1 METFLIYALKHLVLT
16 GLFLAAYKFWLY
28 SRKQFAYNR
37 FFLLFG
43 LLASVV
49 VPLIEIKKIVWVQ
62 WVPPMN
68 EATEYVI
75 LANNGQP
82 FISLLDW
89 IGIGL
94 LTGSALVLI
103 QLLFRAAIIYK
114 IINKSEIVQRKKPK
128 LLVSNIAKAPFSFL
142 QQIVFPKELYLGPN
156 YEVILDHEKI
166 HVKQGHSFDVLL
178 VHLFLVFGWWNPL
191 LWVYK
196 KAIIENLEF
205 LTDYLTVSK
214 TKESKAYQYILLQQT
229 VPQQQLVLAHPFY
242 HSFLKKRIMML
253 NANTPKKSPWASL
266 ILVPMMVGF
275 VLLFNN
281 KIVAQIAPP
290 PPPIPASVIP
300 PPPPPRLASDT
311 LVVGQLSSLIPPPP
325 PMVSEMS
332 IALSIEAASSEESLN
347 REISFFKEY
356 GISLSFNKI
365 KRNAK
370 GLITGIKAAF
380 KSEAGTSGVYA
391 VRGDMPIS
399 NFEFFAELDGD
410 EKLVNAGFRAKA
422 GEVIKHIK
430 ALKMLKT
437 VEIKEKKHEKQKD
450 KKVMKITIDKIAYQ
464 EKDSVEFVFFNKDT
478 NKKSF
483 VFINGKSFVGDTLA
497 FEYEKL
503 KDIDFDLVLPDS
515 IAHSLGGLKAG
526 KNGLFVINTENENH
540 KTELKIKK
548 PRTPWENKE
557 NQPLYIIDGKEQPT
571 GKNINDIKPNDIESI
586 SVLKGEA
593 AVKTYGEKGVHGVI
607 IITSKKE
614 K

>member
-43 LLASVV
+43 LLASLV

-300 PPPPPRLASDT
+300 PPPPRLASDT

-391 VRGDMPIS
+391 VSGDMPIS

-422 GEVIKHIK
+422 DEVIKHIK

-497 FEYEKL
+497 FEYEKV

-548 PRTPWENKE
+548 TRTPWENKE

>member
-43 LLASVV
+43 LLASLV

-311 LVVGQLSSLIPPPP
+311 LVVGQLSSLIPPQP

-391 VRGDMPIS
+391 VSGDMPIS

-422 GEVIKHIK
+422 DEVIKHIK

>member
-391 VRGDMPIS
+391 VSGDMPIS

-422 GEVIKHIK
+422 DEVIKHIK

>member
-68 EATEYVI
+68 EATEYVS

-114 IINKSEIVQRKKPK
+114 IIYKSEIVQRKKPK

-156 YEVILDHEKI
+156 YEVILAHEKI

-205 LTDYLTVSK
+205 LTDHLTVSK

-266 ILVPMMVGF
+266 ILVPIMVGF

-300 PPPPPRLASDT
+300 PPPPPRLVSDT

-325 PMVSEMS
+325 PMVSKMS
-332 IALSIEAASSEESLN
+332 IAVGFEAASSEESLN
-347 REISFFKEY
+347 RELGFFKEY

-380 KSEAGTSGVYA
+380 KSDAGTSGIYA
-391 VRGDMPIS
+391 VNGDKPIAS
-399 NFEFFAELDGD
+399 FEFFAELDGD

-422 GEVIKHIK
+422 DEVIKHIK
-430 ALKMLKT
+430 ALKVLKA
-437 VEIKEKKHEKQKD
+437 VEMKEKNYEKQKD
-450 KKVMKITIDKIAYQ
+450 KKVMKITIDKLAYQ

-483 VFINGKSFVGDTLA
+483 VFINGKSFVGDTIA

-526 KNGLFVINTENENH
+526 KNELFVINTENENH

-548 PRTPWENKE
+548 PRTQWENKD

>member
-43 LLASVV
+43 LLASLV

-391 VRGDMPIS
+391 VSGDMPIS

-422 GEVIKHIK
+422 DEVIKHIK

-464 EKDSVEFVFFNKDT
+464 EKDSVEFVFFNKDA

>member
-43 LLASVV
+43 LLASLV

-391 VRGDMPIS
+391 VSGDMPIS

-422 GEVIKHIK
+422 DEVIKHIK

>member
-43 LLASVV
+43 LLASLV

-391 VRGDMPIS
+391 VSGDMPIS

-422 GEVIKHIK
+422 DEVIKHIK

-497 FEYEKL
+497 FEYEKV

>member
-391 VRGDMPIS
+391 VSGDMPIS

>member
-43 LLASVV
+43 LLASLV

-391 VRGDMPIS
+391 VSGDMPIS

-422 GEVIKHIK
+422 DEVIKHIK

-497 FEYEKL
+497 FEYEKV

-548 PRTPWENKE
+548 TRTPWENKE

>member
-16 GLFLAAYKFWLY
+16 VLFLASYKFWLY
-28 SRKQFAYNR
+28 KRKQFTYNR

-49 VPLIEIKKIVWVQ
+49 VPLIEIKKTVWIQ
-62 WVPPMN
+62 RVPPMN
-68 EATEYVI
+68 EASEYVA
-75 LANNGQP
+75 LVNNGP
-82 FISLLDW
+82 AFISLLDW

-94 LTGSALVLI
+94 LIGSALVLI
-103 QLLFRAAIIYK
+103 QLLFRVAVIYK
-114 IINKSEIVQRKKPK
+114 IIYKSEIVQRKKPK
-128 LLVSNIAKAPFSFL
+128 LLVSKLAKEPFSFL

-156 YEVILDHEKI
+156 YEVILTHEKI

-205 LTDYLTVSK
+205 LTDHLTVSK
-214 TKESKAYQYILLQQT
+214 TKESKAYQYLLLQQT
-229 VPQQQLVLAHPFY
+229 VPHQQLVLAHPFY

-275 VLLFNN
+275 VLLFNT

-332 IALSIEAASSEESLN
+332 MALSIEAASSEESLN

-365 KRNAK
+365 KRNSK

-391 VRGDMPIS
+391 VNGDMPIS

-422 GEVIKHIK
+422 EEILKHFK
-430 ALKMLKT
+430 VLRAYGGKSKT
-437 VEIKEKKHEKQKD
+437 PKSLIYRQRVNDSISVSAVYD
-450 KKVMKITIDKIAYQ
+450 TIAYSSL
-464 EKDSVEFVFFNKDT
+464 KLIPVDSLSNYKE
-478 NKKSF
+478 S
-483 VFINGKSFVGDTLA
+483 S
-497 FEYEKL
+497 
-503 KDIDFDLVLPDS
+503 
-515 IAHSLGGLKAG
+515 SLIL
-526 KNGLFVINTENENH
+526 EN
-540 KTELKIKK
+540 L
-548 PRTPWENKE
+548 E
-557 NQPLYIIDGKEQPT
+557 NQPLYIVDGKEQPT
-571 GKNINDIKPNDIESI
+571 SKNIKDIKPNDIESI
-586 SVLKGEA
+586 RVLKGES
-593 AVKTYGEKGVHGVI
+593 AVKKYGEKASNGAI
-607 IITSKKE
+607 EISLKKE

>member
-1 METFLIYALKHLVLT
+1 
-16 GLFLAAYKFWLY
+16 
-28 SRKQFAYNR
+28 
-37 FFLLFG
+37 
-43 LLASVV
+43 
-49 VPLIEIKKIVWVQ
+49 
-62 WVPPMN
+62 
-68 EATEYVI
+68 
-75 LANNGQP
+75 
-82 FISLLDW
+82 
-89 IGIGL
+89 
-94 LTGSALVLI
+94 
-103 QLLFRAAIIYK
+103 
-114 IINKSEIVQRKKPK
+114 
-128 LLVSNIAKAPFSFL
+128 
-142 QQIVFPKELYLGPN
+142 
-156 YEVILDHEKI
+156 
-166 HVKQGHSFDVLL
+166 
-178 VHLFLVFGWWNPL
+178 
-191 LWVYK
+191 
-196 KAIIENLEF
+196 
-205 LTDYLTVSK
+205 
-214 TKESKAYQYILLQQT
+214 
-229 VPQQQLVLAHPFY
+229 
-242 HSFLKKRIMML
+242 
-253 NANTPKKSPWASL
+253 
-266 ILVPMMVGF
+266 
-275 VLLFNN
+275 
-281 KIVAQIAPP
+281 
-290 PPPIPASVIP
+290 
-300 PPPPPRLASDT
+300 
-311 LVVGQLSSLIPPPP
+311 
-325 PMVSEMS
+325 
-332 IALSIEAASSEESLN
+332 
-347 REISFFKEY
+347 
-356 GISLSFNKI
+356 
-365 KRNAK
+365 
-370 GLITGIKAAF
+370 
-380 KSEAGTSGVYA
+380 
-391 VRGDMPIS
+391 MPIS

-422 GEVIKHIK
+422 DEVIKHIK

>member
-43 LLASVV
+43 LLASLV

-391 VRGDMPIS
+391 VSGDMPIS

-422 GEVIKHIK
+422 DEVIKHIK

-593 AVKTYGEKGVHGVI
+593 AVKTYGKKGVHGVI

>member
-391 VRGDMPIS
+391 VSGDMPIS

-422 GEVIKHIK
+422 DEVIKHIK

-503 KDIDFDLVLPDS
+503 KDIDFDLVPPDS

>member
-391 VRGDMPIS
+391 VSGDMPIS

-422 GEVIKHIK
+422 DEVIKHIK

-526 KNGLFVINTENENH
+526 KNGLFVINTQNENH

-593 AVKTYGEKGVHGVI
+593 ALKTYGEKGVHGVI

>member
-300 PPPPPRLASDT
+300 PPPRLASDT

-391 VRGDMPIS
+391 VSGDMPIS

-422 GEVIKHIK
+422 DEVIKHIK